1 MVGHAIIPGLR
12 NQRQEDCDKF
22 ETSLGNLNK
31 KKKNPIEGKQF
42 LSMLEKLVD
51 ARGRGTWKT
60 ETEDSVGTR
69 FPYQLREGMEPAWS

>member
-12 NQRQEDCDKF
+12 NQRQEDFDKF

-31 KKKNPIEGKQF
+31 KKPIEGKQF